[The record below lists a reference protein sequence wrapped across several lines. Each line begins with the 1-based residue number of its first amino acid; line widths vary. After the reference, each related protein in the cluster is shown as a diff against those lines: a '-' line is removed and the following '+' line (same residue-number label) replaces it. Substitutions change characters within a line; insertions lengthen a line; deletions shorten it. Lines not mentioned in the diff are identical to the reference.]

1 MIETI
6 EALCADTHNYFIESM
21 HHGDFTIENGN
32 ISLPFLVEG
41 QFFAIVGSKFNDG
54 VYIYLDS
61 YIIRDATWD
70 DVLKDNPN
78 WGAITDEEWG
88 TLRHHELI
96 DETFHG
102 GIWAMRLPTAF
113 LQLAKEIEEYNAS
126 DAAKP
131 TGYTSESISGHYSYT
146 KASPEDTAW
155 QKVFSS
161 KLKRWR
167 KVAERWG

>member
-1 MIETI
+1 MSSAIKMANI
-6 EALCADTHNYFIESM
+6 PSM
-21 HHGDFTIENGN
+21 SVGRFVGRMANAY
-32 ISLPFLVEG
+32 SLIIN
-41 QFFAIVGSKFNDG
+41 AG
-54 VYIYLDS
+54 VPVKTLPS
-61 YIIRDATWD
+61 
-70 DVLKDNPN
+70 VML
-78 WGAITDEEWG
+78 WGPP
-88 TLRHHELI
+88 
-96 DETFHG
+96 
-102 GIWAMRLPTAF
+102 GIGKSQAVR
-113 LQLAKEIEEYNAS
+113 QLAKEIEEYNAS

>member
-6 EALCADTHNYFIESM
+6 EALCAETHNYFIENM
-21 HHGDFTIENGN
+21 YHDDFTIENGN

-41 QFFAIVGSKFNDG
+41 QFFAIRGSKFNDG

-70 DVLKDNPN
+70 DVFKDNPN

-88 TLRHHELI
+88 TLKHHELI

-102 GIWAMRLPTAF
+102 GIWAMLRKLKNTTHRMQQSLLDTHQNRSAVTTVTQKLLRKIQPGRKCF
-113 LQLAKEIEEYNAS
+113 LQS
-126 DAAKP
+126 
-131 TGYTSESISGHYSYT
+131 
-146 KASPEDTAW
+146 
-155 QKVFSS
+155 
-161 KLKRWR
+161 
-167 KVAERWG
+167 